1 MGVDIIDV
9 ILCVQRN
16 DTTLSHMFLLPTQEG
31 DLGGILTNHVDGR
44 CTERRSVIEYYERDQ
59 IITNIWAL
67 ILLM

>member
-16 DTTLSHMFLLPTQEG
+16 DTTLSHMFLLPTRTWV
-31 DLGGILTNHVDGR
+31 LGGILTNRDDGR
-44 CTERRSVIEYYERDQ
+44 CTELRSVIEYYERDQ
-59 IITNIWAL
+59 IITHIWAL

>member
-16 DTTLSHMFLLPTQEG
+16 DTTLSHTFLLPTRTW
-31 DLGGILTNHVDGR
+31 DLGVILTNRDDGR
-44 CTERRSVIEYYERDQ
+44 CTELRSVIEYFERDQ
-59 IITNIWAL
+59 IITNILVL